1 MTSYLYIKKTH
12 KGAILMVT
20 GITERGVEKCARYW
34 PMVLYNEQDQV
45 GDQTFGGYNIRV
57 TAGFRKDGYITSQL
71 RVCKKGE
78 APRDVYHYWFDSWPD
93 HGVPQRAEPVIAMID
108 AVRKQGCSQAQPW
121 LVHCSAG
128 IGRTGT
134 VIGIDHGIQ
143 LLRKKGNASVL
154 DIIRNLRKCRGG
166 MVQHPEQAAFVQ
178 TVLSRF
184 AGSNASLNEL
194 SVIEESMQRADA
206 AVPNGFTMHASQVEV
221 DEGDEA
227 AVPSWRAKQL
237 EEKRKM
243 ELDDLAEDLEDLRVH
258 KPDLADRKEKRER
271 AKAAAK
277 AKAGGNIMSMLA
289 SGKSIKLPTGRS
301 RGNMLGKSMK
311 VKANQNNPKVAA
323 NKAHGS
329 VKFGKITARS
339 YATLDGDF
347 HLDSISEGHAYGD
360 N

>member
-1 MTSYLYIKKTH
+1 
-12 KGAILMVT
+12 
-20 GITERGVEKCARYW
+20 
-34 PMVLYNEQDQV
+34 MVLYNQDDQV

-78 APRDVYHYWFDSWPD
+78 PPRDVYHYWFDSWPD

-108 AVRKQGCSQAQPW
+108 AVRKQACTPQQPW

-143 LLRKKGNASVL
+143 LLRKQGKAGVL
-154 DIIRNLRKCRGG
+154 DIIKNLRKCRGG
-166 MVQHPEQAAFVQ
+166 MVQHPEQAQFVQ
-178 TVLSRF
+178 TVLARF

-206 AVPNGFTMHASQVEV
+206 AVPTGFTMHASQVDVE
-221 DEGDEA
+221 EGDEA

-243 ELDDLAEDLEDLRVH
+243 ELDDLAEDLEELRVH
-258 KPDLADRKEKRER
+258 KPDIADRKEKRER

-277 AKAGGNIMSMLA
+277 AKAGGDIMSMLA
-289 SGKSIKLPTGRS
+289 SGKSIKLPSGRT
-301 RGNMLGKSMK
+301 RGKMMGKSMK
-311 VKANQNNPKVAA
+311 VKANQNNPKESA

-347 HLDSISEGHAYGD
+347 HLDSIAEGNAY